1 MTVQIFYNNVNGAFQ
16 DNMELPVVMAY
27 IYVKG
32 MKRQRVDRSVTM
44 KAAKAFLE
52 AIADT
57 QKDSLDFRIY
67 FEK

>member
-44 KAAKAFLE
+44 KAAKTFLE